1 MKKENKIKP
10 EVKRLMDLFQISEIQ
25 AKDINNRYLKD
36 VKIDEFIDFYFEFL
50 ANENPVGT
58 TYEKLNI
65 AGKKAGVELV
75 ARYENKEIFLT
86 WLCNK
91 YKNQAVFR
99 VFSGD
104 FEYSY
109 YANYGSDEKIQITQK
124 AEDVL
129 ICVNAYKQISY
140 ANGEPLENNMF
151 KEALLEF
158 MFQNQS
164 KIAKNINLALPSI
177 KTKRVLSLEEARALE
192 KKRENELYG
201 KNKDKFELLL
211 KNKMVLNIS

>member
-1 MKKENKIKP
+1 MKEKIETLMNLLGLNRAQAENITHK
-10 EVKRLMDLFQISEIQ
+10 
-25 AKDINNRYLKD
+25 YLKNIKD
-36 VKIDEFIDFYFEFL
+36 MDWFLDFYFNTLED
-50 ANENPVGT
+50 ENIIGT
-58 TYEKLNI
+58 TYEKLRRVC
-65 AGKKAGVELV
+65 KKM
-75 ARYENKEIFLT
+75 EIEFKKRFEDREVFLT

>member
-1 MKKENKIKP
+1 MKEKIETLMNLLGLNRAQAENITHK
-10 EVKRLMDLFQISEIQ
+10 
-25 AKDINNRYLKD
+25 YLKNIKD
-36 VKIDEFIDFYFEFL
+36 MDWFLDFYFDTLED
-50 ANENPVGT
+50 ENIIGT
-58 TYEKLNI
+58 TYEKLRRVC
-65 AGKKAGVELV
+65 KKM
-75 ARYENKEIFLT
+75 EIEFKKRFEDREVFLT

>member
-1 MKKENKIKP
+1 MKEKIETLMNLLGLNRAQAENITHK
-10 EVKRLMDLFQISEIQ
+10 
-25 AKDINNRYLKD
+25 YLKNIKD
-36 VKIDEFIDFYFEFL
+36 MDWFLDFYFDTLED
-50 ANENPVGT
+50 ENIIGT
-58 TYEKLNI
+58 TYEKLRRVC
-65 AGKKAGVELV
+65 KKM
-75 ARYENKEIFLT
+75 EIEFKKRFEDREVFLH